1 MKKDRSRVTLSI
13 GGGILLIA
21 TGIIFLLDNLGLI
34 TLEWE
39 LLIGPLFAFGGLV
52 FLAIFILN
60 TDNWW
65 ALIPGLVLIALGTI
79 IFMDNAIAGGGGPWG
94 GAIFLGLLGL
104 AFWLIYLSH
113 QDYWWPVIPGG
124 VLLTLAG
131 VSLLPADD
139 ELVGVVF
146 FLGLALTF
154 GLVYLIP
161 KPAGRLTW
169 ALYPAGVLAL
179 VAILILLG
187 ATNLTNF
194 ILPLALLILGGL
206 VLYRAL
212 VKK

>member
-1 MKKDRSRVTLSI
+1 MKKNRSRVTLSI

-34 TLEWE
+34 TLDWE
-39 LLIGPLFAFGGLV
+39 LLIGPLFALGGLV

-60 TDNWW
+60 NDNWW
-65 ALIPGLVLIALGTI
+65 ALIPGLALIALGTI
-79 IFMDNAIAGGGGPWG
+79 IFMDKAIAGGVGPWG

-154 GLVYLIP
+154 GLVYILP